1 MLRKLIT
8 AKSSIFLTI
17 FLFAVIISTFV
28 FLINLTLP
36 YSVSKLQQH
45 LSTLKTTIKAQQQEI
60 FVLQEKVFA
69 LETEKTT
76 LVREHEKSTKKL
88 TKQLHQLQTSLQ
100 SLKEELVINIRI
112 ANNVFRDSLR
122 DGSLGPEMVVI
133 PKGKIRMGDIISR
146 GENDE
151 QAPYE
156 VSLNRFAISRYEVTF
171 AEYDH
176 FAIATGR
183 EKPNDENWG
192 REDHPVINV
201 SYQDAIAYTQWLSQ
215 QTGKD
220 YRLPTEAQWE
230 YAARAGK
237 KTQYSWGNEFL
248 YNRANCNGCSS
259 TQWDGKQTAPVDSFA
274 PNAFG
279 IYNMMGNVMEWTCS
293 KYDKKHSGEEQK
305 CLKKMTSRYAF
316 ITIRGFSFNEPHD
329 VRIINRYRQKLK
341 SKQKASNIGLRIV
354 KIK

>member
-1 MLRKLIT
+1 MLIMV
-8 AKSSIFLTI
+8 FFTI
-17 FLFAVIISTFV
+17 FGFVVIISSLV
-28 FLINLTLP
+28 FLRNLTLA
-36 YSVSKLQQH
+36 YSVTKLQQNM
-45 LSTLKTTIKAQQQEI
+45 SALKATIKVQQQEI
-60 FVLQEKVFA
+60 FVQQEKVFA
-69 LETEKTT
+69 LEKEKAA

-100 SLKEELVINIRI
+100 SLREEMAINIRI
-112 ANNVFRDSLR
+112 ANNVFRDRLR

-133 PKGKIRMGDIISR
+133 PKGQFRMGDIIGR

-151 QAPYE
+151 QAPHE

-171 AEYDH
+171 AEYDR

-183 EKPNDENWG
+183 EKPSDEGWG
-192 REDHPVINV
+192 REDRPVINV

-215 QTGKD
+215 QTGKH

-237 KTQYSWGNEFL
+237 ETQYSWGNEFR
-248 YNRANCNGCSS
+248 YNRANCNGCGN
-259 TQWDGKQTAPVDSFA
+259 QWDGKQTAPVGSFA

-279 IYNMMGNVMEWTCS
+279 VYNMVGNVMEWTCS
-293 KYDKKHSGEEQK
+293 KYEKKHGGEEQK
-305 CLKKMTSRYAF
+305 CLTNLTSRNAF
-316 ITIRGFSFNEPHD
+316 LIIRGFSFNEPQD
-329 VRIINRYRQKLK
+329 VLNRYRLKLK